1 MTTPGCSKLHP
12 FASGVAALAYVLIC
26 AGALVTSTGSSLSV
40 PDWPLSFGTLF
51 PPMLGGVLFEHSHR
65 LIAGTV
71 AVLTLILAVGAYK
84 KESDPLVRGL
94 IFTAA
99 GGIVVQAVLG
109 GVTVLM
115 RLPPAV
121 SIAHACLGQ
130 SVFCLLLAAAQ
141 ASSPWYRASQTLS
154 SGLTT
159 LGAWGVLAVFT
170 QLALGA
176 YLRHTGAGF
185 VFHMGWA
192 VVAAAT
198 LLVLG
203 FAGIRKASLRVP
215 SALLLGL
222 VPAQLALGYAS
233 YRVKF
238 SPDFE
243 TGLHLSTATTAV
255 HVAVGAALFGAS
267 VLWLLRARKTA

>member
-1 MTTPGCSKLHP
+1 VNLHR
-12 FASGVAALAYVLIC
+12 FALVVAGLAYLLIC

-71 AVLTLILAVGAYK
+71 ALLTWALAFAVYR
-84 KESDPLVRGL
+84 KERDPLVRRL
-94 IFTAA
+94 VFLAA
-99 GGIVVQAVLG
+99 GGIVLQAVLG

-130 SVFCLLLAAAQ
+130 TVFCLLLAAAQ
-141 ASSPWYRASQTLS
+141 ASSPWYRESRAAS
-154 SGLTT
+154 SGLFY
-159 LGAWGVLAVFT
+159 LGVWGVEAVFV

-176 YLRHTGAGF
+176 YVRHTGAGF
-185 VFHMGWA
+185 LFHMGWA
-192 VVAAAT
+192 AVAAVS

-203 FAGIRKASLRVP
+203 FKGVTLPALRLP

-233 YRVKF
+233 YRIKF

-243 TGLHLSTATTAV
+243 TGFHISTATTAI
-255 HVAVGAALFGAS
+255 HVAVGAALFGTS
-267 VLWLLRARKTA
+267 VIWLLRSRKAA